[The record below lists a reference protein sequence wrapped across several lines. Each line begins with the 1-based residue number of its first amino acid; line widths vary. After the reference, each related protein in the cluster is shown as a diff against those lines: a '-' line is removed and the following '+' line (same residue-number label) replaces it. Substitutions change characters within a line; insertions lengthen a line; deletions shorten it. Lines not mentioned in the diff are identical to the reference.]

1 MRVLLAGATGYIGQA
16 VLRELVAQGHEVVAL
31 VRPGRKLSLAL
42 SDEKP
47 NQTADELSDAV
58 TVVEADITADEDWE
72 DCVASLPNTDV
83 VVSCLASRS
92 GAPADARLVEYEANR
107 RLLAYAERTAVQ
119 HFVLLSAICVQ
130 MPRLAFQ
137 REKLKFEALLDKSS
151 VPATIIRATAFFRS
165 LVGQVERV
173 RAGKPFLLFSS
184 GNTTACKPISDS
196 DLATFMVSKLASP
209 PSSTAV
215 LPIGGPGPALTP
227 QDQGRLLC
235 ETLDQPFRTT
245 SLPPEM
251 FDWIRWLISP
261 LGLVSRRMRDRMEFL
276 RIAKFYATESMLC
289 WDATA
294 ERYDAEATPEFGD
307 DTLQAFYAGLASGEL
322 KMPERG
328 EQSLF

>member
-31 VRPGRKLSLAL
+31 VRPGRRLSFAL
-42 SDEKP
+42 PDQSSSGTP
-47 NQTADELSDAV
+47 DELSDAV
-58 TVVEADITADEDWE
+58 TVVEVEITSDEDWT
-72 DCVASLPNTDV
+72 APLPNADV

-107 RLLAYAERTAVQ
+107 RLLAYAERAAVR
-119 HFVLLSAICVQ
+119 HFLLLSAICVQ
-130 MPRLAFQ
+130 IPRLAFQ
-137 REKLKFEALLDKSS
+137 REKLKFEALLAEST
-151 VPATIIRATAFFRS
+151 VPATIVRATAFFRS
-165 LVGQVERV
+165 LAGQVERV
-173 RAGKPFLLFSS
+173 RAGKRFILFSS
-184 GNTTACKPISDS
+184 GNTTACKPISDR
-196 DLATFMVSKLASP
+196 DLAMFMVSKLASP

-235 ETLDQPFRTT
+235 ETLGQPFRTT

-261 LGLVSRRMRDRMEFL
+261 LGLVSQRMRDRMEFL
-276 RIAKFYATESMLC
+276 RIAKFYATESMLY

-307 DTLQAFYAGLASGEL
+307 DTLQVFYAGLASGEL

-328 EQSLF
+328 GHSLF

>member
-16 VLRELVAQGHEVVAL
+16 VLRELMAQGHEVVAL
-31 VRPGRKLSLAL
+31 VRAGRPLTTDAQDLVTRIEVSLT
-42 SDEKP
+42 DG
-47 NQTADELSDAV
+47 ADWDQQV
-58 TVVEADITADEDWE
+58 PPV
-72 DCVASLPNTDV
+72 DV
-83 VVSCLASRS
+83 VISCLASRS
-92 GAPADARLVEYEANR
+92 GAPRDARQVEFEANR
-107 RLLAYAERTAVQ
+107 KLLEYAERVSAR

-137 REKLKFEALLDKSS
+137 REKLKFEALLGESS

-184 GNTTACKPISDS
+184 GNTTACKPISDR
-196 DLATFMVSKLASP
+196 DLARFMVSKLALP
-209 PSSTAV
+209 PSRTAV

-235 ETLDQPFRTT
+235 ETLGQPFRTT

-261 LGLVSRRMRDRMEFL
+261 LALVSQSMRDRMEFL

-289 WDATA
+289 WDADA
-294 ERYDAEATPEFGD
+294 ERYDADGTPEFGD
-307 DTLQAFYAGLASGEL
+307 DTLQAFYAGLASGEIAL
-322 KMPERG
+322 PERG
-328 EQSLF
+328 EHSLF

>member
-31 VRPGRKLSLAL
+31 VRPGRRLSLGL
-42 SDEKP
+42 SDHKS
-47 NQTADELSDAV
+47 DETLDALSDAV
-58 TVVEADITADEDWE
+58 TVVETEITSDEDWT
-72 DCVASLPNTDV
+72 SPLPNTDV

-92 GAPADARLVEYEANR
+92 GAAADARLVEYEANR
-107 RLLAYAERTAVQ
+107 RLLAYAERVAVE

-130 MPRLAFQ
+130 IPRLAFQ
-137 REKLKFEALLDKSS
+137 REKLKFEALLDESL

-184 GNTTACKPISDS
+184 GNTTACKPISDR
-196 DLATFMVSKLASP
+196 DLARFMVSKMALP
-209 PSSTAV
+209 PSNTAV

-235 ETLDQPFRTT
+235 ETLRQPFRTT

-261 LGLVSRRMRDRMEFL
+261 LALVSQRMQDRMEFL

-289 WDATA
+289 WDAAA

-307 DTLQAFYAGLASGEL
+307 DTLQDFYAGLASGEL

-328 EQSLF
+328 EHSLF

>member
-16 VLRELVAQGHEVVAL
+16 VLRELVAQGHDVVAL
-31 VRPGRKLSLAL
+31 VRPGRQLTTDAQDPVTRIEVSLT
-42 SDEKP
+42 DD
-47 NQTADELSDAV
+47 ADWDQQVPAV
-58 TVVEADITADEDWE
+58 DGVI
-72 DCVASLPNTDV
+72 
-83 VVSCLASRS
+83 SCLASRS
-92 GAPADARLVEYEANR
+92 GAPRDARQVEFEANR
-107 RLLAYAERTAVQ
+107 KLLEYAERAAAR

-137 REKLKFEALLDKSS
+137 REKLKFEALLAESS

-184 GNTTACKPISDS
+184 GNTTACKPISDR
-196 DLATFMVSKLASP
+196 DLARFMVSKLASP

-235 ETLDQPFRTT
+235 ETLGRPFRTT

-261 LGLVSRRMRDRMEFL
+261 LALVSQRIRDRLEFL

-307 DTLQAFYAGLASGEL
+307 DTLQAFYAGLASGEIAL
-322 KMPERG
+322 PERG
-328 EQSLF
+328 EHSLF

>member
-31 VRPGRKLSLAL
+31 VRPGRQLTTDA
-42 SDEKP
+42 
-47 NQTADELSDAV
+47 QDAV
-58 TVVEADITADEDWE
+58 TRIEVSLTDDADWHQRVPPVDGVI
-72 DCVASLPNTDV
+72 
-83 VVSCLASRS
+83 SCLASRS
-92 GAPADARLVEYEANR
+92 GAPRDAQQVEFEANR
-107 RLLAYAERTAVQ
+107 KLLEYAERAAAR

-137 REKLKFEALLDKSS
+137 REKLKFEALLAESS

-184 GNTTACKPISDS
+184 GNTTACKPISDR
-196 DLATFMVSKLASP
+196 DLARFMVSKLASP
-209 PSSTAV
+209 PLSTAV

-235 ETLDQPFRTT
+235 ETLGQPFRST

-261 LGLVSRRMRDRMEFL
+261 LALVSQSMRDRMEFL

-289 WDATA
+289 WDAAA

-307 DTLQAFYAGLASGEL
+307 DTLQGFYAGLASGEIAL
-322 KMPERG
+322 PERG
-328 EQSLF
+328 EHSLF

>member
-1 MRVLLAGATGYIGQA
+1 V
-16 VLRELVAQGHEVVAL
+16 
-31 VRPGRKLSLAL
+31 
-42 SDEKP
+42 
-47 NQTADELSDAV
+47 
-58 TVVEADITADEDWE
+58 
-72 DCVASLPNTDV
+72 
-83 VVSCLASRS
+83 
-92 GAPADARLVEYEANR
+92 
-107 RLLAYAERTAVQ
+107 AVQ

-130 MPRLAFQ
+130 IPRLAFQ
-137 REKLKFEALLDKSS
+137 REKLKFEALLDESL

-184 GNTTACKPISDS
+184 GNTTACKPISDR
-196 DLATFMVSKLASP
+196 DLARFMVSKMALP
-209 PSSTAV
+209 PSNTAV

-235 ETLDQPFRTT
+235 ETLRQPFRTT

-261 LGLVSRRMRDRMEFL
+261 LALVSQRMRDRMEFL

-289 WDATA
+289 WDAAA

-328 EQSLF
+328 EHSLF

>member
-16 VLRELVAQGHEVVAL
+16 VLRELVAEGHEAVAL
-31 VRPGRKLSLAL
+31 VRPGRKLSPVL
-42 SDEKP
+42 SDEKS
-47 NQTADELSDAV
+47 NQTPDELVAAV
-58 TVVEADITADEDWE
+58 TVVEADITADEDWA
-72 DCVASLPNTDV
+72 ASLPKTDV

-107 RLLAYAERTAVQ
+107 RLLLYAEREAVQ

-184 GNTTACKPISDS
+184 GNTTACKPISDR
-196 DLATFMVSKLASP
+196 DLARFIVSKLSSP

-227 QDQGRLLC
+227 QDQGRLL
-235 ETLDQPFRTT
+235 
-245 SLPPEM
+245 
-251 FDWIRWLISP
+251 
-261 LGLVSRRMRDRMEFL
+261 
-276 RIAKFYATESMLC
+276 
-289 WDATA
+289 
-294 ERYDAEATPEFGD
+294 
-307 DTLQAFYAGLASGEL
+307 
-322 KMPERG
+322 
-328 EQSLF
+328 

>member
-31 VRPGRKLSLAL
+31 VRPGRRLSFVL
-42 SDEKP
+42 SDQRSSETP
-47 NQTADELSDAV
+47 DELSDAV
-58 TVVEADITADEDWE
+58 TVVEAEITSDEDWT
-72 DCVASLPNTDV
+72 APLPNADV
-83 VVSCLASRS
+83 VVSCLGSRS

-107 RLLAYAERTAVQ
+107 RLLAYAERAAVR
-119 HFVLLSAICVQ
+119 HFLLLSAICVQ
-130 MPRLAFQ
+130 IPRLAFQ
-137 REKLKFEALLDKSS
+137 REKLKFEALLAESA
-151 VPATIIRATAFFRS
+151 VPATIVRATAFFRS

-184 GNTTACKPISDS
+184 GNTTACKPISDR
-196 DLATFMVSKLASP
+196 DLARFMVSKLASP

-235 ETLDQPFRTT
+235 ETLGQPFRTT

-261 LGLVSRRMRDRMEFL
+261 LGLVSQRMRDRMEFL
-276 RIAKFYATESMLC
+276 RIAKFYATESMLY

-307 DTLQAFYAGLASGEL
+307 DTLRVFYARLVSGEL

-328 EQSLF
+328 EHSLF

>member
-1 MRVLLAGATGYIGQA
+1 MDGVI
-16 VLRELVAQGHEVVAL
+16 
-31 VRPGRKLSLAL
+31 
-42 SDEKP
+42 
-47 NQTADELSDAV
+47 
-58 TVVEADITADEDWE
+58 
-72 DCVASLPNTDV
+72 
-83 VVSCLASRS
+83 SCLASRS
-92 GAPADARLVEYEANR
+92 GAPRDARQVEFEANR
-107 RLLAYAERTAVQ
+107 KLLEYAERAAAR

-137 REKLKFEALLDKSS
+137 REKLKFEALLAESS

-184 GNTTACKPISDS
+184 GNTTACKPISDR
-196 DLATFMVSKLASP
+196 DLARFMVSKLASP

-235 ETLDQPFRTT
+235 ETLGQPFRTT

-261 LGLVSRRMRDRMEFL
+261 LALVSQSVRDRMEFL

-289 WDATA
+289 WDADA

-307 DTLQAFYAGLASGEL
+307 DTLQAFYAGLASGEIAL
-322 KMPERG
+322 PERG
-328 EQSLF
+328 EHSLF

>member
-31 VRPGRKLSLAL
+31 VRPGRQLTTDAQDPVTRIEVSLT
-42 SDEKP
+42 DD
-47 NQTADELSDAV
+47 ADWDQQV
-58 TVVEADITADEDWE
+58 PPVDGVI
-72 DCVASLPNTDV
+72 
-83 VVSCLASRS
+83 SCLASRS
-92 GAPADARLVEYEANR
+92 GAPRDARQVEFEANR
-107 RLLAYAERTAVQ
+107 KLLEYAERVTAR

-137 REKLKFEALLDKSS
+137 REKLKFEALLAESS

-184 GNTTACKPISDS
+184 GNTTACKPISDR
-196 DLATFMVSKLASP
+196 DLARFMVSKLASP
-209 PSSTAV
+209 PLSTAV

-235 ETLDQPFRTT
+235 ETLGQPFRTT

-261 LGLVSRRMRDRMEFL
+261 LALVSQRIRDRVEFL

-307 DTLQAFYAGLASGEL
+307 DTLQAFYAGLASGEIAL
-322 KMPERG
+322 PERG
-328 EQSLF
+328 EHSLF

>member
-16 VLRELVAQGHEVVAL
+16 VLRELVAQGYEVVAL
-31 VRPGRKLSLAL
+31 VRPGRQLKTGADDPVTRIEVSLTDDSAW
-42 SDEKP
+42 DQQVP
-47 NQTADELSDAV
+47 PVDAV
-58 TVVEADITADEDWE
+58 I
-72 DCVASLPNTDV
+72 
-83 VVSCLASRS
+83 SCLASRS
-92 GAPADARLVEYEANR
+92 GAPHDARQVEFEANGN
-107 RLLAYAERTAVQ
+107 LLEYAERANVG

-137 REKLKFEALLDKSS
+137 REKLKFEALLAESS

-184 GNTTACKPISDS
+184 GNLTACKPISDR

-209 PSSTAV
+209 PPITAV

-235 ETLDQPFRTT
+235 ETLGQPFRTT

-261 LGLVSRRMRDRMEFL
+261 LALVSQRMRDRMEFL

-322 KMPERG
+322 EIPERR

>member
-31 VRPGRKLSLAL
+31 VRPGRKLSFVL
-42 SDEKP
+42 SDQRSSETP
-47 NQTADELSDAV
+47 DELSDAV
-58 TVVEADITADEDWE
+58 TVVEAEITSDEDWT
-72 DCVASLPNTDV
+72 APLPNADV

-107 RLLAYAERTAVQ
+107 RLLAYAERAAVR
-119 HFVLLSAICVQ
+119 HFLLLSAICVQ
-130 MPRLAFQ
+130 IPRLAFQ
-137 REKLKFEALLDKSS
+137 REKLKFEALLAESA
-151 VPATIIRATAFFRS
+151 VPATIVRATAFFRS

-184 GNTTACKPISDS
+184 GNTTACKPISDR
-196 DLATFMVSKLASP
+196 DLAMFMVSKLASP

-235 ETLDQPFRTT
+235 ETLGQPFRTT

-261 LGLVSRRMRDRMEFL
+261 LGLVSQRMRDRMEFL
-276 RIAKFYATESMLC
+276 RIAKFYATESMLY

-294 ERYDAEATPEFGD
+294 KRYDAEATPEFGD
-307 DTLQAFYAGLASGEL
+307 DTLQVFYARLASGEL

-328 EQSLF
+328 EHKLF

>member
-31 VRPGRKLSLAL
+31 VRPGRRPSLAL

-47 NQTADELSDAV
+47 NETSDELPDAV
-58 TVVEADITADEDWE
+58 TVVEADITADEDWA
-72 DCVASLPNTDV
+72 ASLPNADV

-92 GAPADARLVEYEANR
+92 GTPADARLVEYEANR
-107 RLLAYAERTAVQ
+107 RLLAYAEWAAVQ

-137 REKLKFEALLDKSS
+137 REKLKFEALLDESS
-151 VPATIIRATAFFRS
+151 VPATIVRATAFFRS

-184 GNTTACKPISDS
+184 GNTTACKPISDR
-196 DLATFMVSKLASP
+196 DLARFMVSKLASP
-209 PSSTAV
+209 PSATEV

-235 ETLDQPFRTT
+235 ETLGQPFRTT

-261 LGLVSRRMRDRMEFL
+261 LALVSQRMRDRMEFL

-289 WDATA
+289 WDTTT
-294 ERYDAEATPEFGD
+294 ERYDAEATPEYGD
-307 DTLQAFYAGLASGEL
+307 DTLQTFYAGLASGEL
-322 KMPERG
+322 DIPQRG
-328 EQSLF
+328 EHSLF

>member
-16 VLRELVAQGHEVVAL
+16 VLRELVAQGHEAVAL
-31 VRPGRKLSLAL
+31 VRPGRRLSQAV
-42 SDEKP
+42 SDETFHETP
-47 NQTADELSDAV
+47 DELSAAV
-58 TVVEADITADEDWE
+58 TVVEADITADEDW
-72 DCVASLPNTDV
+72 ASSLPNTDV

-107 RLLAYAERTAVQ
+107 RLLTYAEQAAVQ

-184 GNTTACKPISDS
+184 GNLTACKPISDR
-196 DLATFMVSKLASP
+196 DLARFIVARAAESP
-209 PSSTAV
+209 EGTLI

-235 ETLDQPFRTT
+235 ETLGQPFRTT

-294 ERYDAEATPEFGD
+294 ERYDAEATPEYGD

-328 EQSLF
+328 EHSLF

>member
-31 VRPGRKLSLAL
+31 VRPGRQL
-42 SDEKP
+42 
-47 NQTADELSDAV
+47 T
-58 TVVEADITADEDWE
+58 
-72 DCVASLPNTDV
+72 TDV
-83 VVSCLASRS
+83 QDRVTRIEVSLTDDADWDQQVPPVDGVISCLASRS
-92 GAPADARLVEYEANR
+92 GAPRDARQVEFEANR
-107 RLLAYAERTAVQ
+107 KLLEYAERAAAR

-137 REKLKFEALLDKSS
+137 REKLKFEALLAESS

-184 GNTTACKPISDS
+184 GNTTACKPISDR
-196 DLATFMVSKLASP
+196 DLARFMVSKLASP
-209 PSSTAV
+209 PLSTAV

-235 ETLDQPFRTT
+235 ETLGQPFRST

-261 LGLVSRRMRDRMEFL
+261 LALVSQSMRDRMEFL

-289 WDATA
+289 WDAAA

-307 DTLQAFYAGLASGEL
+307 DTLQGFYAGLASGEIAL
-322 KMPERG
+322 PERG
-328 EQSLF
+328 EHSLF